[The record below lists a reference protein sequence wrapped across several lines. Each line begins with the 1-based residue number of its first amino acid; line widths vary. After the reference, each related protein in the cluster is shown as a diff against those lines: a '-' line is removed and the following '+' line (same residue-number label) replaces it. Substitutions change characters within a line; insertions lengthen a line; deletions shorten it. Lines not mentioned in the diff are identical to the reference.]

1 MVKRTICYVIML
13 LGCVAF
19 NSWALTVSE
28 VVDRVEAR
36 YASPDCQAGFFQE
49 STLKAMDITD
59 KANGKV
65 YFKKPDMM
73 RWDYEAPERQTIVT
87 DGKTLWMYR
96 PDEAQVAVGRAAD
109 YFGGGEGLSFLSDIT
124 ILRSQFQ
131 IRFLGSTSEKVR
143 DDQYLLKL
151 TPNVPR
157 SNLSYLYLWIS
168 KDTFNI
174 VRSKVFNPFGDTTMI
189 AFENV
194 QFNQN
199 LKPSFFVFE
208 VPKGTEVVEMAG
220 EEAVQ

>member
-1 MVKRTICYVIML
+1 MVRRTICYVIML
-13 LGCVAF
+13 LGCFAF
-19 NSWALTVSE
+19 NAWALTVSE

-36 YASPDCQAGFFQE
+36 YASPDCQADFFQE
-49 STLKAMDITD
+49 STLKAMGVTD
-59 KANGKV
+59 TATGKV

-73 RWDYEAPERQTIVT
+73 RWDYGAPERQTIVT

-131 IRFLGSTSEKVR
+131 IRFPGPTSEKVR
-143 DDQYLLKL
+143 DDQHLLEL
-151 TPNVPR
+151 TPNVSR

-168 KDTFNI
+168 KNTFDI

-189 AFENV
+189 TFDNV
-194 QFNQN
+194 QFNRN
-199 LKPSFFVFE
+199 LKPSFFVFDIPE
-208 VPKGTEVVEMAG
+208 GTEVVEMAG
-220 EEAVQ
+220 EEAGQ

>member
-1 MVKRTICYVIML
+1 MFILVVCSVP
-13 LGCVAF
+13 

-36 YASPDCQAGFFQE
+36 YASPDCQAGFLQE
-49 STLKAMDITD
+49 STLKAMGVTD
-59 KANGKV
+59 TATGRV

-96 PDEAQVAVGRAAD
+96 PDEAQVMVGWAAD
-109 YFGGGEGLSFLSDIT
+109 YFGDGEGLSFLSDIK

-131 IRFLGSTSEKVR
+131 IRFAAPGSEKAR
-143 DDQYLLKL
+143 AGQWLLEL

-168 KDTFNI
+168 RNTFDI
-174 VRSKVFNPFGDTTMI
+174 VRSKVVNPFGDTTTI
-189 AFENV
+189 TFDNV
-194 QFNQN
+194 QFNKN

-208 VPKGTEVVEMAG
+208 IPEGTEVLKT
-220 EEAVQ
+220 EEGGMGQ